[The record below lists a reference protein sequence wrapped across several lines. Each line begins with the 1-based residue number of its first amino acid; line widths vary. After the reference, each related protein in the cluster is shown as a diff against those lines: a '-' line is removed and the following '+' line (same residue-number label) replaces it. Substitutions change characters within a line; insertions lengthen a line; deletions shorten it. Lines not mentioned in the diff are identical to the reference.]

1 MTLDALTQ
9 AYTGQAVDI
18 ELIEE
23 RFTHM
28 GKFGKITVYGFSFD
42 TENASIHTEVCVR
55 AGKISGFTPEKEPRE
70 DDWGYAPEEEFTKEL
85 TGDDCRRLARYLD
98 TILAR

>member
-9 AYTGQAVDI
+9 AYTDRSVDI
-18 ELIEE
+18 EIIEE

-42 TENASIHTEVCVR
+42 TENATIHTEVCVKH
-55 AGKISGFTPEKEPRE
+55 GKVFSFTSEKEPRE
-70 DDWGYAPEEEFTKEL
+70 DEWGYAPEEKFTEEL
-85 TGDDCRRLARYLD
+85 TEEDCFRISRYLD

>member
-9 AYTGQAVDI
+9 AYMGRAVDI
-18 ELIEE
+18 EIIEE

-42 TENASIHTEVCVR
+42 TENASIHTEVCVKG
-55 AGKISGFTPEKEPRE
+55 GKISGFTPEKEERIDE
-70 DDWGYAPEEEFTKEL
+70 WGYAPEEAYTEEL
-85 TGDDCRRLARYLD
+85 TDEDCARIARYLD

>member
-9 AYTGQAVDI
+9 AYMDRAVDI
-18 ELIEE
+18 EIIEE

-42 TENASIHTEVCVR
+42 TETAAIHTEVCVKQ
-55 AGKISGFTPEKEPRE
+55 GKISGFTSEKEPRE
-70 DDWGYAPEEEFTKEL
+70 DEWGYPPEESHTEEL
-85 TGDDCRRLARYLD
+85 TEEDCARIGRYLD
-98 TILAR
+98 SVLSR

>member
-1 MTLDALTQ
+1 MTLDALIQ
-9 AYTGQAVDI
+9 SYMDRPVDMEI
-18 ELIEE
+18 IEE

-42 TENASIHTEVCVR
+42 TENAVINTEVCVKY
-55 AGKISGFTPEKEPRE
+55 GKISGFTPEKEPKE
-70 DDWGYAPEEEFTKEL
+70 DEWGYLPEEAYTEEL
-85 TGDDCRRLARYLD
+85 TDDDCARIGRYLD

>member
-1 MTLDALTQ
+1 MTLEALTQ
-9 AYTGQAVDI
+9 SYMGRAVDI
-18 ELIEE
+18 ETIEE

-42 TENASIHTEVCVR
+42 TENASIHTEVCVKS
-55 AGKISGFTPEKEPRE
+55 GKISGFTPEKEERIDE
-70 DDWGYAPEEEFTKEL
+70 WGYPSEEEFTEEL
-85 TGDDCRRLARYLD
+85 TDEDCSRIARYLD